1 MEFKFFEVQSM
12 KEDIL
17 NTLTS
22 METVSDD
29 NTTCQNMTSI
39 ADNLDKIVSLVKK
52 DKVLNRTPVVIN
64 SLKDIKDFSEKLH
77 TIIRGR
83 SWHAICA
90 EFNPIVTM
98 ENIKV
103 LKSILTKSLK
113 PEKKEKTPKSNGV
126 NFVDEDD
133 GGSLVDDVDWIK
145 HTNKVANKNLTPTQQ
160 ANLDKKQLE
169 NKLKIEMRDRKLQRA
184 IDLRNRI

>member
-12 KEDIL
+12 KEDIF

-22 METVSDD
+22 METASDD

-52 DKVLNRTPVVIN
+52 DKVLSGTPVVIN

-90 EFNPIVTM
+90 EFNPTVTM

-103 LKSILTKSLK
+103 LKSILTRSLK
-113 PEKKEKTPKSNGV
+113 PEKKEKTPKSKE
-126 NFVDEDD
+126 NFVDEDN
-133 GGSLVDDVDWIK
+133 GKLVDDIDWIK
-145 HTNKVANKNLTPTQQ
+145 YTNKIAKLTPTQQ

-169 NKLKIEMRDRKLQRA
+169 NKLKIEMRDKKLQRA
-184 IDLRNRI
+184 IDLSNR